1 MINKSSILNGSKYF
15 SSGLFQNYFVFI
27 PAKEYIKYFSGNIHI
42 NSLKSDS
49 LIAPTFADHYI
60 LPNHWLDFNE
70 NCLINY
76 HISITTKVTSYGL
89 TRLIVVQSLQALQK
103 SSFN

>member
-1 MINKSSILNGSKYF
+1 MKYQKKVKEISTNALTKDLINKSSILNGSKYF

-60 LPNHWLDFNE
+60 LPNH
-70 NCLINY
+70 
-76 HISITTKVTSYGL
+76 
-89 TRLIVVQSLQALQK
+89 
-103 SSFN
+103 